1 LKQRAFQLIKY
12 VNKVYGL
19 NQQLGAIKDGR
30 INPQIELLEILTII
44 LAGLLSGILSFN
56 HLEGLLKKGYF
67 RKLMGSNEQRGS
79 ADTFGYA
86 LERLRCDALIRINDL
101 IINQARRNK
110 VMNGGTIDGFTV
122 VAIDGTEVVRST
134 SKHRSCSKC
143 RSSVYNKDEADEITY
158 YHENIVGAA
167 YVGRPPGLVLGLER
181 ILKGEG
187 EVTAAIRLLR
197 SLYQRHF
204 RYADILVFDALYAKA
219 PVIKEVL
226 AQNKIAVIRV
236 KQENY
241 QIVRDADDLFKNR
254 KPDLEDTLSLK
265 SDYYPEDCSGK
276 KYRYR
281 VRIWDEENFTSW
293 EGVEVPLRVL
303 KVEETRLS
311 MNGEISGEK
320 NLTHIVT
327 SAGKTTLP
335 TISLWRIM
343 HRRWDI
349 ENKVFHDLKTYWGYK
364 HSFHHEENAFIAM
377 RWLIVL
383 AFNLFGLFYHRRIS
397 QSGRRSLSKKHLRHE
412 LLIGFYLIDLPILEP
427 G

>member
-1 LKQRAFQLIKY
+1 MKQRAFQLLRY

-44 LAGLLSGILSFN
+44 LSGLLSGILSFN
-56 HLEGLLKKGYF
+56 HTEGLLKIGYF
-67 RKLMGSNEQRGS
+67 RKLTGKSELRGS

-86 LERLRCDALIRINDL
+86 LERLHLDGLSKTNDL

-122 VAIDGTEVVRST
+122 VAIDGTEAVRST
-134 SKHRSCSKC
+134 SEHWSCSKC
-143 RSSVYNKDEADEITY
+143 RCSVYNKGEADETTY

-167 YVGRPPGLVLGLER
+167 YVGRPPGLVLDLER

-187 EVTAAIRLLR
+187 EVTAALRMLR
-197 SLYQRHF
+197 SLYQRHY
-204 RYADILVFDALYAKA
+204 RYADILVFDALFAGA

-236 KQENY
+236 KQEKY
-241 QIVRDADDLFKNR
+241 HIVRDAEALFANR

-293 EGVEVPLRVL
+293 EETPIALRVL
-303 KVEETRLS
+303 RVEETRIS
-311 MNGEISGEK
+311 IAGEILGGK
-320 NLTHIVT
+320 TVTHIVT
-327 SAGKTTLP
+327 TASKATLP

-349 ENKVFHDLKTYWGYK
+349 ENKVFHDLKTYWGFK
-364 HSFHHEENAFIAM
+364 HSFHHEENAFMAM

-383 AFNLFGLFYHRRIS
+383 AFNLFNLFYHRRIS
-397 QSGRRSLSKKHLRHE
+397 HTYRKGSSKKYLRQE
-412 LLIGFYLIDLPILEP
+412 LLIGFYLIDCPVLEP